1 MHEMTPFLLDV
12 RMAKIAL
19 EAWGAVVILYG
30 LLRSLGD
37 ARPDPIR
44 ESGPIL

>member
-1 MHEMTPFLLDV
+1 MHEATPFLLDA

-30 LLRSLGD
+30 LWRSLGD
-37 ARPDPIR
+37 ARPDAIR
-44 ESGPIL
+44 GSGPIL